1 MPSTVPRPKKEDVG
15 QAGDRVAAGIEQ
27 RQAAGDAHRRQGDDD
42 RRHAQVGDAG
52 AVGQAEQRADRQRHH
67 RPHREIDAAGQ
78 DGAGHAHRDDGID
91 RHLARHVGQV
101 VDAEEAVVQQAH
113 QHEQDSEADKR
124 QDRRVMQQFFPAL
137 AEAGAGGA
145 ARHGGLF
152 NSDHKALPVA

>member
-1 MPSTVPRPKKEDVG
+1 MQAPLAVPNSAPT
-15 QAGDRVAAGIEQ
+15 ASAATIASGMGT
-27 RQAAGDAHRRQGDDD
+27 AASISPAATEPASAITG
-42 RRHAQVGDAG
+42 
-52 AVGQAEQRADRQRHH
+52 
-67 RPHREIDAAGQ
+67 PTEIDAAGQ

-91 RHLARHVGQV
+91 RHRARHVGQV